1 MDGKKK
7 YFLRP
12 FFNIKISF
20 YVISSCL
27 SQIKRQRRLKGTEI
41 LTQERFLRLCQILH
55 CFEIRV
61 VKLVFI
67 KSHKRA

>member
-12 FFNIKISF
+12 IFKIKISF

-41 LTQERFLRLCQILH
+41 LTQDRFLVCVKILH

-67 KSHKRA
+67 KSH